1 VSVEERRARLA
12 VRHRLVPSRRTDDV
26 VSIVDD
32 LVALHSSDPVSVYL
46 SATARMAHPS
56 FEPLDAA
63 LYEDRT
69 LVRHHAM
76 RRTLWVFSPQAAR
89 EAHASSTVGVA
100 RIERRRLLE
109 QLDAHPAVSSGA
121 QWLDAARAD
130 VLTALAAG
138 RPMSTRELGLAVPA
152 LRLPLDVS
160 RRGPTQGAHTRVLLL
175 LGFEGE
181 IVRVRPTGRWINGQ
195 YRWTPMGTW
204 LPGGV
209 TGLDPHE
216 AEVAL
221 VRRWLRAFGPGTTTD
236 LQWWTGWTLGATRRA
251 LAAAG
256 AVEVSLD
263 GGVTGWLDA
272 DDLDP
277 VVVEEP
283 WVALLPG
290 LDPTTMG
297 WKQRD
302 WYLDA
307 EHGRRV
313 FDGNGNGGPAVWV
326 DGWIVGGWVQ
336 RPDGAVAVGLLE
348 RLSARQRRGVDTA
361 ARDLEALLGPSRFIV
376 RFPAPLQADL
386 LA

>member
-1 VSVEERRARLA
+1 VPVAERRARLA
-12 VRHRLVPSRRTDDV
+12 VRHRLVPARRTDDV
-26 VSIVDD
+26 VAIVDD
-32 LVALHSSDPVSVYL
+32 LVALHSSDPVTVYL
-46 SATARMAHPS
+46 TVAARMAHPS

-63 LYEDRT
+63 LYDDRT
-69 LVRHHAM
+69 LLRHHAM

-100 RIERRRLLE
+100 RLERRRLLQ
-109 QLDAHPAVSSGA
+109 QLDAHPDVPSPSR
-121 QWLDAARAD
+121 WLDAARDD
-130 VLTALAAG
+130 VLATLAVG
-138 RPMSTRELGLAVPA
+138 PPMSTRELGLAVPA
-152 LRLPLDVS
+152 LRLPLELTP
-160 RRGPTQGAHTRVLLL
+160 RGPTQGAHTRVLLL

-195 YRWTPMGTW
+195 YRWAPMATW
-204 LPGGV
+204 VPGGV

-216 AEVAL
+216 AEAAL
-221 VRRWLRAFGPGTTTD
+221 VRRWLRVFGPGTTTD

-251 LAAAG
+251 LTAAG

-263 GGVTGWLDA
+263 EGQTGWLDA
-272 DDLDP
+272 DDVDP
-277 VVVEEP
+277 VVADES

-307 EHGRRV
+307 GHGRHV
-313 FDGNGNGGPAVWV
+313 FDGNGNGGPTVWV
-326 DGWIVGGWVQ
+326 DGRIVGGWVQ
-336 RPDGAVAVGLLE
+336 RPDGTIAVGLLE
-348 RLSARQRRGVDTA
+348 RVSSRQRRDVDAA
-361 ARDLEALLGPSRFIV
+361 ARDLQTLLGPSRFTV